1 MKLHAPRP
9 VKLFGE
15 IDVTQSA
22 DYSQHPERE
31 TGGSRRRGEGCA
43 QAASPACLNR
53 RPAGCAQDEGVPLR
67 LSAPSPAAT
76 RPVARAAFVNNQPRY
91 PHRFARKPM
100 ETGARRRDVAI
111 RAWFAAN
118 ECHQGSRRQARLR
131 LAWSDSDG
139 KSYRG
144 GAAASRCFGWGGM
157 IQPARGSKSFS
168 RKRLQRKGVRSK
180 SAERPCRITSE
191 RMSPMTGECL
201 NPCPLQPK
209 STYSPSYSGTG
220 PRTG

>member
-100 ETGARRRDVAI
+100 ETGARRRDVAMVAAI
-111 RAWFAAN
+111 ATRAADDKPPSAWRGVPATERVTAA
-118 ECHQGSRRQARLR
+118 GRRRCDA
-131 LAWSDSDG
+131 S
-139 KSYRG
+139 
-144 GAAASRCFGWGGM
+144 GA
-157 IQPARGSKSFS
+157 
-168 RKRLQRKGVRSK
+168 
-180 SAERPCRITSE
+180 EE
-191 RMSPMTGECL
+191 
-201 NPCPLQPK
+201 
-209 STYSPSYSGTG
+209 
-220 PRTG
+220 